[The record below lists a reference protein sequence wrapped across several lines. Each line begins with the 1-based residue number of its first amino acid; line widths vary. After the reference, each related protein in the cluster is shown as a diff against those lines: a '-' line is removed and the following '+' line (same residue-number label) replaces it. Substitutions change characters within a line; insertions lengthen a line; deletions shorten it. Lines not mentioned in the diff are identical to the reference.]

1 MEELI
6 SQLTSIARGMWK
18 FRWSGLVVA
27 WVVGVVGAVVAFK
40 LPDRFEASARIYVD
54 TQSILKPL
62 MQGLAVQPNI
72 NQQVVM
78 LSRTLMS
85 RPNIEKLVRM
95 ADLDLKSES
104 KAQQDALV
112 EGLMKTVT
120 INSTGRDNLYA
131 LNYVDADK
139 DKAKRVIQSMVSIF
153 VESSLG
159 ASRKDTDSAK
169 VFLDE
174 QIKTYEVKLQ
184 EAEGRL
190 KEFRVRNIDLQFG
203 EGKDSTARLGEISKQ
218 LESAK
223 LELREAENSLVA
235 ARRQMESER
244 AGSSSQAASSAPAPS
259 LLQDS
264 AGSLAQPGAFPTPEV
279 DARIQAQQRSLDV
292 LLQRYTEQHPDIV
305 GARRLIRDLQEQKSR
320 EVAELRKAAL
330 AAPPMPQAAGNNL
343 VGQEMGRLLAAA
355 ELQVAGLKARVGE
368 YQTRFAAAKEQLKTA
383 PQIEA
388 EAAQLN
394 RDYGIIKKN
403 YEDLVS
409 RRQSAVMSGDLDM
422 AAGMV
427 DFRLI
432 DPPRVSPK
440 PVSPNRLM
448 LLAIALGAAIA
459 ASVLTTFAASQLRP
473 VYNDAQELRAKTGLP
488 LLGVVSMILSDEERR
503 RERTGRF
510 RFYAGT
516 GSLLACYVVAMVTVS
531 ILAARQLG

>member
-27 WVVGVVGAVVAFK
+27 WIMAIVGSVVALK
-40 LPDRFEASARIYVD
+40 VPDRYEASARIFVD

-62 MQGLAVQPNI
+62 MAGLAVQPNV
-72 NQQVVM
+72 NQQVAM

-104 KAQQDALV
+104 KVQQDTLI
-112 EGLMKTVT
+112 ENLMVSVK
-120 INSTGRDNLYA
+120 INSTDRDNLYT
-131 LNYVDADK
+131 LNYVEADK

-169 VFLDE
+169 VFLDD
-174 QIKTYEVKLQ
+174 QIKIYENKLE
-184 EAEGRL
+184 EAEIRL
-190 KEFRVRNIDLQFG
+190 KNFRLKNIDLQTG
-203 EGKDSTARLGEISKQ
+203 DGKDSASRLGEISRQ
-218 LESAK
+218 LEAAK
-223 LELREAENSLVA
+223 LELREAENSREA
-235 ARRQMESER
+235 ARKQLEAER
-244 AGSSSQAASSAPAPS
+244 AGTGGGGSVTQS
-259 LLQDS
+259 LLQES
-264 AGSLAQPGAFPTPEV
+264 AISVATPEI
-279 DARIQAQQRSLDV
+279 DARLEALKRSLDG

-305 GARRLIRDLQEQKSR
+305 SVRRLIKELEEQKRR
-320 EVAELRKAAL
+320 EVAELRKIAMSQPVQAVQAPGGSANL
-330 AAPPMPQAAGNNL
+330 A
-343 VGQEMGRLLAAA
+343 VQEMSRLLATT
-355 ELQVAGLKARVGE
+355 EVQVAALKARVNE
-368 YQTRFAAAKEQLKTA
+368 YQARYANAKVQSKSSPQLD
-383 PQIEA
+383 A

-394 RDYGIIKKN
+394 RDYGIVKKS
-403 YEDLVS
+403 YEDLIS

-440 PVSPNRLM
+440 PVSPNRM
-448 LLAIALGAAIA
+448 LLLAAALGVALVAGI
-459 ASVLTTFAASQLRP
+459 VTTFAASQLRP
-473 VYNDAQELRAKTGLP
+473 VYNDGQELRTKVGLP
-488 LLGVVSMILSDEERR
+488 LLGVVSMVMSEVERK
-503 RERTGRF
+503 RERAGRL

-516 GSLLACYVVAMVTVS
+516 GALFASFLVTMVTVS
-531 ILAARQLG
+531 ILAARQAG